1 MPTLM
6 PLRDYDDHDVINLFA
21 YSGDVSNG
29 VVANAGTLVAIQGD
43 GWRNSVST
51 SGSQALDPLADL
63 GGSVGASFNNTV
75 SERYN
80 VGAKLIPAT
89 ATVYPNG
96 MLLYDVRE
104 EDENGEKLI
113 YNPRKAA
120 EMGVTISGQAS
131 PIVTK
136 GTFLY
141 SGATLAT
148 AAPKAGAPIYATAA
162 GEMTTGTNGTTL
174 HRVGMALGSKDQN
187 DHVLI
192 HLDIAAG
199 TREVAAF
206 PKAGN

>member
-43 GWRNSVST
+43 GWRNSVAA

-148 AAPKAGAPIYATAA
+148 AA